1 MNDSGEGNQLD
12 TFSELRYRAA
22 RGGGVV
28 SSSSWQQTESDNS
41 IMRMHV
47 TTPARP
53 EAVPGIVVIQHQG
66 GVDEFVQNMTRRLAD
81 SGYVA
86 AAPDL
91 YHRDGPE
98 CKDDFVT
105 RRSRLGDRRIIN
117 DVNAC
122 VDYLQRCDGV
132 DGKRIGIIGFCMG
145 GRVVYLMAAA
155 NPAFKA
161 AVAYY
166 GGNIFRAWGRDLPS
180 PFERTSEIHCPLQGH
195 FGAEDK
201 NPSPDDMAKLDA
213 ELARFNKPHEFFSYA
228 GAAHAF
234 MDHTKE
240 SYRRHADETS
250 WPRTLDFLRHHLSG
264 TQ

>member
-1 MNDSGEGNQLD
+1 V
-12 TFSELRYRAA
+12 T
-22 RGGGVV
+22 
-28 SSSSWQQTESDNS
+28 SSTWQQSESDNG

-47 TTPARP
+47 SVPAGLAP
-53 EAVPGIVVIQHQG
+53 APGIVVIQHQG

-91 YHRDGPE
+91 YHRDGPD
-98 CKDDFVT
+98 CNDDFVA

-122 VDYLQRCDGV
+122 VNYLQRHDGV
-132 DGKRIGIIGFCMG
+132 DEKRIGIIGFCMG

-155 NPAFKA
+155 HPAFKA
-161 AVAYY
+161 AVDYY
-166 GGNIFRAWGRDLPS
+166 GGNIFRAWGRDLAS
-180 PFERTSEIHCPLQGH
+180 PFERTAEIHCPLQGH

-201 NPSPDDMAKLDA
+201 NPSPEDMAKLDA

-234 MDHTKE
+234 MDSTKE
-240 SYRRHADETS
+240 SYRGHADEAS
-250 WPRTLDFLRHHLSG
+250 WPRTLNFFSRHLSV